1 MSTAMI
7 VITTSSSTSVKPRR
21 MAGMA
26 GERVIELPPKE
37 ETVGPSKV
45 YRTKAYFFTN
55 VCRTVICRIS
65 LLDGS

>member
-21 MAGMA
+21 MAGVA
-26 GERVIELPPKE
+26 GERVIAVPPE
-37 ETVGPSKV
+37 EKSVFPFEV
-45 YRTKAYFFTN
+45 YRTAAYFFTN